1 MDSKVEG
8 KKRTKN
14 AASQNNNNI
23 VASNDSLYR
32 DPNEVSSASLGEKL
46 FSYVSNGDM
55 DGLMELFDECNKKSQ
70 TTLLLQT
77 LLTLSY
83 PNTDRLYDFD
93 PQYQNEADELLGPSV
108 SHLNAIQIA
117 CIMEDE
123 EMSLAI
129 LEFVSKA
136 TLEMNAKKVLYE
148 FMGSTWGNGNTIL
161 HLASFFCMADLVRRL
176 LELGANVNRK
186 NERKY
191 KPVDCTNDYNVMDIF
206 LNVTE
211 SNIHILLLIS
221 YYHLIN
227 LINYNN
233 DILILIILNT

>member
-14 AASQNNNNI
+14 AASQNNSNVLIIN
-23 VASNDSLYR
+23 SNDSLYR
-32 DPNEVSSASLGEKL
+32 DKDEVSSASLGEKV
-46 FSYVSNGDM
+46 FSYVNDGDM
-55 DGLMELFDECNKKSQ
+55 DGLIAFFEDCNKKSQ

-83 PNTDRLYDFD
+83 PNTERLYDFE
-93 PQYQNEADELLGPSV
+93 PQYQNEAEELLGPSV

-148 FMGSTWGNGNTIL
+148 FMGSTWGNGNTLL
-161 HLASFFCMADLVRRL
+161 HLASFLCMADLVRRL

-206 LNVTE
+206 LTVTE
-211 SNIHILLLIS
+211 IKETN
-221 YYHLIN
+221 
-227 LINYNN
+227 
-233 DILILIILNT
+233 IIL